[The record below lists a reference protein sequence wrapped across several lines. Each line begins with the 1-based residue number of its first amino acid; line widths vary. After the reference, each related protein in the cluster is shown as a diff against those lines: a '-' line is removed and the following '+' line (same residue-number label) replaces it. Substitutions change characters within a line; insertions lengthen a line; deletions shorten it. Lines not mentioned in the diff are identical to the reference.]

1 MSLFLY
7 SGKRILQLCPE
18 DIGTAIGRVSET
30 GDRKARFRKGSFALL
45 ADGEEGEGTGEG
57 KELLR
62 VRQADGEFLV
72 RGSTVREEVSF
83 FIGMEGE
90 NIPEKKFLRRKA
102 GIQARF
108 PHHRVRGFV
117 ESLFPLGGFRDERAV
132 RAAGPFSR
140 TTENHI
146 RSDHRMAVQQHALAG
161 HGDAGELPSL
171 IAAGFCYEKDFCLSQ
186 TEGQVVGKVL
196 PPDSSRPFYVIV
208 KIGVVPRIE
217 GVFSMESNEMVH
229 KGRNGH
235 GGNPPGG
242 YKGLSQFQF
251 VELLGRC
258 LRIESFVRGLLAASS
273 WLLGKL
279 ASLRHE

>member
-90 NIPEKKFLRRKA
+90 NVPEKEIPGREACFQA
-102 GIQARF
+102 GF
-108 PHHRVRGFV
+108 PHHRI
-117 ESLFPLGGFRDERAV
+117 GGFIE
-132 RAAGPFSR
+132 PF
-140 TTENHI
+140 
-146 RSDHRMAVQQHALAG
+146 
-161 HGDAGELPSL
+161 
-171 IAAGFCYEKDFCLSQ
+171 F
-186 TEGQVVGKVL
+186 
-196 PPDSSRPFYVIV
+196 
-208 KIGVVPRIE
+208 
-217 GVFSMESNEMVH
+217 
-229 KGRNGH
+229 
-235 GGNPPGG
+235 
-242 YKGLSQFQF
+242 
-251 VELLGRC
+251 LLDR
-258 LRIESFVRGLLAASS
+258 L
-273 WLLGKL
+273 
-279 ASLRHE
+279 